1 MLFKNVS
8 LYTMKYFKVVRGNR
22 EERREVRGRE
32 KEKGTQR

>member
-8 LYTMKYFKVVRGNR
+8 LYKMKYFKVVRGNR
-22 EERREVRGRE
+22 EGRREVRDRE